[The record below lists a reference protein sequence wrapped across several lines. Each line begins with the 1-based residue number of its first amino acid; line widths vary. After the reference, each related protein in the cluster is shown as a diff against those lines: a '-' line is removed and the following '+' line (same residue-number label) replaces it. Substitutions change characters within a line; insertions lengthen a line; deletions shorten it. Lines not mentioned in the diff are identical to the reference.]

1 MINSTLHT
9 YIMVHSSPNYLWRTH
24 LLKMQYIFMWFS
36 PLWFR
41 ALGFYWDWRKS
52 SRKVKHLGT
61 RKEQP
66 GNSLET
72 AWH

>member
-1 MINSTLHT
+1 MSWFTR
-9 YIMVHSSPNYLWRTH
+9 SSPNYFWRTL

-52 SRKVKHLGT
+52 SWKVKPKGI

-66 GNSLET
+66 GNSLALNRNT
-72 AWH
+72 WG